1 MFWFTD
7 LRRNKHKDLKNVYT
21 NENESNSSDSFNGD
35 EGSGSEYLPYNIND
49 LSISSSLLDEIDS
62 LVDSYESEKLKTIE
76 FPNTSIK
83 IFPENDLP
91 VPYVPKNFNFNGE
104 VEKSRKKA
112 ITNKRIWDTVDCCI
126 FCKKQVTNYVYV

>member
-35 EGSGSEYLPYNIND
+35 EGSGSEYLPYSIND

-62 LVDSYESEKLKTIE
+62 LVDSYESEKLKTVE
-76 FPNTSIK
+76 VPNTSIK

-91 VPYVPKNFNFNGE
+91 VPYVPKKFQFY
-104 VEKSRKKA
+104 
-112 ITNKRIWDTVDCCI
+112 W
-126 FCKKQVTNYVYV
+126 